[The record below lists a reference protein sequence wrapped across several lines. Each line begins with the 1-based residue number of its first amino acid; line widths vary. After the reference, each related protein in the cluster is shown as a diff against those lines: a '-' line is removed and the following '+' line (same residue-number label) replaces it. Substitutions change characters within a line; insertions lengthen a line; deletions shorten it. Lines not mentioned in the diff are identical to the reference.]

1 MSVKAVSVLFF
12 AWLLSS
18 FVQGLVSNVYGGQ
31 DDLQTVLTLS
41 AVKIRTLIFIPIPVP
56 NIEFVGAVGRLLTW
70 DHPWFAGNMQP
81 VRWLTVLVITGAAS
95 YGFFTGILPV
105 LLSAANQITNTIR
118 ALNPLSLFRG

>member
-31 DDLQTVLTLS
+31 ADLQTVLTLS

-56 NIEFVGAVGRLLTW
+56 NIEFVSAVGRLLT
-70 DHPWFAGNMQP
+70 
-81 VRWLTVLVITGAAS
+81 
-95 YGFFTGILPV
+95 
-105 LLSAANQITNTIR
+105 
-118 ALNPLSLFRG
+118 